1 MAKDKRKM
9 IESPC
14 VACCKLDSA
23 KVCIGCYRHIS
34 EIVDWNRRSEA
45 ELAAIMQQ
53 VAARKTAYEQQNL
66 SAIATSPITQAE
78 WQAAK
83 QALKRSPD

>member
-1 MAKDKRKM
+1 M

-53 VAARKTAYEQQNL
+53 VAARKIQYQQQDL
-66 SAIATSPITQAE
+66 TQLATSAITHAE
-78 WQAAK
+78 WQTAK
-83 QALKRSPD
+83 QASKRSPD

>member
-1 MAKDKRKM
+1 M

-14 VACCKLDSA
+14 VASCKLDNA
-23 KVCIGCYRHIS
+23 KVCLGCFRHIT

-45 ELAAIMQQ
+45 ELAAIVKQ
-53 VAARKTAYEQQNL
+53 VASRKAAYQQQDL
-66 SAIATSPITQAE
+66 STLLTSPITQAE

-83 QALKRSPD
+83 QSRRK